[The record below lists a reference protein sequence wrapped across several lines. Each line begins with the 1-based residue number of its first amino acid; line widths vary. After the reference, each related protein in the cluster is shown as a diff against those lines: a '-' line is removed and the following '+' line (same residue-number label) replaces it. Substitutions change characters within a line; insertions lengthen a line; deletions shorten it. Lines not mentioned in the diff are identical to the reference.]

1 MNRPHRHPASTP
13 PVAALAALSVALLL
27 CAPAGGAGGFA
38 ALSSP
43 DAHRLAGQ
51 RDAFASLI
59 ETLNDAARSLA
70 GVDGH
75 HHTAHADHPERAA
88 WSLQLLL
95 ADTAGRDLPTP
106 TRTIPLRDALLNL
119 PPPTR

>member
-1 MNRPHRHPASTP
+1 MHRPTRPNVTP
-13 PVAALAALSVALLL
+13 PVAALAAMSVALLL
-27 CAPAGGAGGFA
+27 CVPAGAGGFA

-59 ETLNDAARSLA
+59 ETLNDAARTLA
-70 GVDGH
+70 GVDDQRV
-75 HHTAHADHPERAA
+75 AHAEHPERAA
-88 WSLQLLL
+88 WALVRAT
-95 ADTAGRDLPTP
+95 ADAAGHELPRFVHNT
-106 TRTIPLRDALLNL
+106 PLREALLSL